1 MSSTTI
7 RVDERTR
14 DRLSAI
20 SARQGRPMTAVVDDA
35 VDALERRLFFEQYN
49 GRYADLRA
57 DAEAWSDVEDE
68 RAAESGAI
76 SDESR

>member
-20 SARQGRPMTAVVDDA
+20 SERQGRPMTAVVDDA

-49 GRYADLRA
+49 GRYGELRA
-57 DAEAWSDVEDE
+57 DAEAWADVEDE
-68 RAAESGAI
+68 RSAESGAM

>member
-20 SARQGRPMTAVVDDA
+20 SERQGRPMTVVVDDA

-49 GRYADLRA
+49 GRYGELRA
-57 DAEAWSDVEDE
+57 DVEAWADVEGE
-68 RAAESGAI
+68 RAAESGAM

>member
-20 SARQGRPMTAVVDDA
+20 SERQGRPMTAVVDDA
-35 VDALERRLFFEQYN
+35 VEALERRLFFEQYN
-49 GRYADLRA
+49 DRYGELRG
-57 DAEAWSDVEDE
+57 DAEAWAEVEDE
-68 RAAESGAI
+68 RAAESGAT